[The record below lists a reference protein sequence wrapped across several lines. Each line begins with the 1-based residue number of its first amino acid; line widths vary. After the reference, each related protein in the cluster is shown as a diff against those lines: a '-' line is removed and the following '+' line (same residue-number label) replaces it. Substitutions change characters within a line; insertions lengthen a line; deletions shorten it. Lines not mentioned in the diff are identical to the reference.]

1 MDFKDMSFKELIEI
15 RETLNKEIEDR
26 KIHKSSIYD
35 PKISS
40 EFAKKWGEKG
50 LGEWEIGDNL
60 NKFYSSVYRICDFT
74 LENYKLE
81 PKKISVNG
89 KRIDIENPDIY
100 VNMANDVFDVVKKY
114 L

>member
-1 MDFKDMSFKELIEI
+1 MDFKEMSFKELIEI

-26 KIHKSSIYD
+26 KICKSSIYD

-40 EFAKKWGEKG
+40 EFSKKWREKG
-50 LGEWEIGDNL
+50 LGEWEIGANL

-81 PKKISVNG
+81 SNKITVHGKKIE
-89 KRIDIENPDIY
+89 IENPDTY